1 MKKILAGILTL
12 TLALSLLL
20 PIAALAQ
27 EEPADLLYIYGGAS
41 NKSRA
46 KLKTMGQQSWYMM
59 YSTQT
64 NAGEAIDLSTF
75 KECAQTETGM
85 WKPDEVVEIMGFDP
99 AQPDKAIAFHADWF
113 NIRKDGFL
121 TGDTGFSA
129 AVKWVCEQDGVYDVT
144 GSYSGGSSA
153 GYAEEAYHE
162 ANGSYIAVS
171 DGVYMSMFI
180 KGERMFCED
189 TWEGEG
195 RRIPQTEIDYPG
207 VALKA
212 GDEIWLVT
220 DTKYSPEVEKQ
231 FRLFVD
237 TAVDNGYEDVLSRV
251 IVQIYY
257 KEMYGEVRA
266 VYPFENILLTLYY
279 IGYPPEESGG
289 GKGAEGFYG

>member
-180 KGERMFCED
+180 KGERMFCAD

-220 DTKYSPEVEKQ
+220 DTK
-231 FRLFVD
+231 
-237 TAVDNGYEDVLSRV
+237 ANGGWDDPWFYLSIARV
-251 IVQIYY
+251 GDLPQ
-257 KEMYGEVRA
+257 E
-266 VYPFENILLTLYY
+266 
-279 IGYPPEESGG
+279 
-289 GKGAEGFYG
+289 